1 MSNVSSKKKGS
12 GILNKMFLYFLFISY
27 LYSIH
32 YRYMP
37 LNSTALIG
45 IVGMFVYMSNDYI
58 KSVLFRGHAFR
69 KVLSL
74 YVPII
79 IVTIISLLVNSTGDL
94 RFVKWAITGVFYF
107 FGGATIVYLTKKIYG
122 YIDGVKIVDMMI
134 IAAVFQLSL
143 SLIMWAFPALK
154 DELISLLKTS
164 SINDMILEKAS
175 EKRLIGFGAYF
186 FGSAVIHGF
195 ILIMIAIHYN
205 KVNGTKSLI
214 WMLSFI
220 YIFIIGLMMA
230 RSIIFGAIFALIVF
244 LVRAYNSYKL
254 FSSTSKVVFAVF
266 FALMIASTLSS
277 SLINR
282 FQTVIDFGFELFI
295 NERETGHLR
304 VQSMNS
310 LDNMYIYPDNIK
322 TWVIGDGK
330 WDKSNGGYYKD
341 TDVGVCRMIFYFGLI
356 GLFVYFLFNIR
367 LLMTICRRNREWG
380 SLPVI
385 VFLAYISI
393 LNYKGFT
400 DIFLLIIPFYFVEA
414 TSMKETY
421 VIMNC
426 NKQLV
431 S

>member
-1 MSNVSSKKKGS
+1 MSIVSSKKNGS
-12 GILNKMFLYFLFISY
+12 GILNKVFLYFLFISY

-45 IVGMFVYMSNDYI
+45 IVGILVYISNDYVRSI
-58 KSVLFRGHAFR
+58 LFRGHAVR

-74 YVPII
+74 YIPVV
-79 IVTIISLLVNSTGDL
+79 IVTLISLLANSTGDM

-107 FGGATIVYLTKKIYG
+107 FGGATIIYLTKKVYG
-122 YIDGVKIVDMMI
+122 YIDGVKLVDMMI

-143 SLIMWAFPALK
+143 SLIMWAFPSLS
-154 DELISLLKTS
+154 DELFTLLQTS
-164 SINDMILEKAS
+164 SVNEMIFEKAS
-175 EKRLIGFGAYF
+175 GMRLIGFGAYF

-195 ILIMIAIHYN
+195 ILIMIAIYYN
-205 KVNGTKSLI
+205 KVRGTKSLI
-214 WMLSFI
+214 WMMSFI

-230 RSIIFGAIFALIVF
+230 RSIIFGAILALIIF
-244 LVRAYNSYKL
+244 LVRAYKSKKL
-254 FSSTSKVVFAVF
+254 LISTSKVVFAVF
-266 FALMIASTLSS
+266 FALLISLTLSS
-277 SLINR
+277 SVINR
-282 FQTVIDFGFELFI
+282 FQTVIEFGFELFI

-304 VQSMNS
+304 VKSMNS

-356 GLFVYFLFNIR
+356 GLFAYLIFNIR
-367 LLMTICRRNREWG
+367 LLKTICRRNSWG
-380 SLPVI
+380 TLPI
-385 VFLAYISI
+385 IIFLAYISI

-400 DIFLLIIPFYFVEA
+400 DIFLLVIPFYFVE
-414 TSMKETY
+414 TTRMKEAY
-421 VIMNC
+421 IIMNSS
-426 NKQLV
+426 KQLV